1 MPDGG
6 LAQALAAMQARGVD
20 PRAQAAFER
29 FYGILARAETGY
41 LHEDDIAPLREVP
54 HLDEIEVD
62 DAAQA
67 SALATTVVVKLNGG
81 LGTSMGMTGPKST
94 LPVRDGL
101 SFLDVTARQI
111 LALRRR
117 HGVELPLLLM
127 DSEHTRGPSLAV
139 LSAYPDLPVEGVPAD
154 FLQSTEP
161 RLRADD
167 LTPVQWPTDPELEW
181 CPPGHGDV
189 YIALQSSGI
198 LITLQDRG
206 FRYLFLSNA
215 DNLGATCEPRIPA
228 YMAAHGIP
236 YVAEVTERTRN
247 DRKGG
252 HLAVRRADGRLVL
265 RDSAQVAP
273 DDEDAFQDV
282 TRHSLFH
289 VNNLWIDLTVL
300 TRELTARDGVLPL
313 PIIVNRKIVDPAVPD
328 SPRVVQLESAMGAAV
343 EVFDGARAL
352 QVPRSR
358 FRPVKTT
365 NELLLLR
372 SDIYRL
378 DDDYRVESLI
388 DHAEPFIDLGGRY
401 RLIADF
407 EERFAQGAPS
417 LRQADSLTIAGEAA
431 DAVFGRDIVVQGAT
445 TIVADVP
452 VRVPDGMT
460 VTGVVKGLP
469 AHE

>member
-29 FYGILARAETGY
+29 FYGILARAETGFV
-41 LHEDDIAPLREVP
+41 HEGDIEPLREVP
-54 HLDEIEVD
+54 HLEEIEVD
-62 DAAQA
+62 DAALA
-67 SALATTVVVKLNGG
+67 AALATTVVVKLNGG

-94 LPVRDGL
+94 LLVRDGL

-127 DSEHTRGPSLAV
+127 DSEHTRGPSLAT
-139 LSAYPDLPVEGVPAD
+139 LSAYPDLPVDGVPAD

-167 LTPVQWPTDPELEW
+167 LTPVQWPADPELEW

-198 LITLQDRG
+198 LKTLQDRG

-273 DDEDAFQDV
+273 EDEDAFQDV
-282 TRHSLFH
+282 TRHPLFH

-300 TRELTARDGVLPL
+300 TRELAARDGVLPL
-313 PIIVNRKIVDPAVPD
+313 PIIVNRKIVDPALPD

-365 NELLLLR
+365 NELLLVR

-378 DDDYRVESLI
+378 DEDYRVESLI
-388 DHAEPFIDLGGRY
+388 DHEEPFIDLGSRY

-407 EERFAQGAPS
+407 EERFPQGAPS
-417 LRQADSLTIAGEAA
+417 LCQADSLTIAGEAA
-431 DAVFGRDIVVQGAT
+431 DAVFGRDVVVQGAT

-460 VTGVVKGLP
+460 VTGNVKGLP